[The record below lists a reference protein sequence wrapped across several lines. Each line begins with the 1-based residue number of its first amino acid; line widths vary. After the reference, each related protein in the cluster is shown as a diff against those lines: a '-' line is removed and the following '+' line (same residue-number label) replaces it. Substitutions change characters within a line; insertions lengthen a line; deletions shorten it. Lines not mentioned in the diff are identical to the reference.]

1 MGLFCAFDMQ
11 SKEQRNEFLKKA
23 YDNGLLLVG
32 SGNHSVRFRP
42 PLNLTT
48 QLVDRG
54 MELIASS
61 L

>member
-11 SKEQRNEFLKKA
+11 TKEQRNDFLKKS

-32 SGNHSVRFRP
+32 SGNVSVRFRP

-48 QLVDRG
+48 QHVDLG
-54 MELIASS
+54 LELIAKSI
-61 L
+61 